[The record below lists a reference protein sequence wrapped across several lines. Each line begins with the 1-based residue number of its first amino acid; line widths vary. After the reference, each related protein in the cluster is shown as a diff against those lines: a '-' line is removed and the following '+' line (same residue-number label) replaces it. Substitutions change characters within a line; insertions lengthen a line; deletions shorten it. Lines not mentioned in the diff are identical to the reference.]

1 MGSSPEQAVSEEVL
15 MLLVR
20 ERLAAGYKVR
30 YLPFQGVSMLPMLRQ
45 GKDRVELGPLPERLK
60 KHDLRKISDASGS

>member
-1 MGSSPEQAVSEEVL
+1 MASSPKFDLSEDEL

-30 YLPFQGVSMLPMLRQ
+30 YLPFKGVSMLPMLRQ
-45 GKDRVELGPLPERLK
+45 GKDRVELGPLPQQLK
-60 KHDLRKISDASGS
+60 K

>member
-1 MGSSPEQAVSEEVL
+1 MDSSHNISEEVM

-30 YLPFQGVSMLPMLRQ
+30 YLPFKGVSMLPMLRM
-45 GKDRVELGPLPERLK
+45 GKDRVELGP
-60 KHDLRKISDASGS
+60 